1 MGLKLGYFV
10 LYNYYI
16 TKQRKEFSV
25 DFDWTQIKTEYITT
39 DKSSY
44 RKLADKYGIP
54 LGTIYKRAKKENW
67 VELKQQSYD
76 KKVAKTVASVEN
88 NQVKKLERI
97 LTITDKLLDKIE
109 KAVDEL
115 DLQLCKKVEK
125 VKEIEYN
132 NDERPDKPTKE
143 TIHEREEVSEVRTI
157 IDRKGVQEL
166 ASAIKSLKEVQMLKT
181 ELDEQE
187 QVARIDK
194 LRKDVERDKVD
205 DDKPCG
211 VVLMPPIMEDLK
223 PPSEEEENDG

>member
-1 MGLKLGYFV
+1 M
-10 LYNYYI
+10 
-16 TKQRKEFSV
+16 
-25 DFDWTQIKTEYITT
+25 DFDWTRIKTEYITT

-44 RKLADKYGIP
+44 RKLAEKYGIP

-76 KKVAKTVASVEN
+76 KKVAKTVSSVEN
-88 NQVKKLERI
+88 NQVKKIERI
-97 LTITDKLLDKIE
+97 LSISDKLLDKIE

-115 DLQLCKKVEK
+115 DIQLYKNVEK

-132 NDERPDKPTKE
+132 NYERPDKPTKE
-143 TIHEREEVSEVRTI
+143 IVHETEKVTEIRTI

-187 QVARIDK
+187 QKARIDK
-194 LRKDVERDKVD
+194 LRKDIEADKISE
-205 DDKPCG
+205 DKPCG
-211 VVLMPPIMEDLK
+211 VVLMPPVMDALV
-223 PPSEEEENDG
+223 PPSEEDENADG

>member
-1 MGLKLGYFV
+1 M
-10 LYNYYI
+10 
-16 TKQRKEFSV
+16 
-25 DFDWTQIKTEYITT
+25 DFDWTKIKTEYVTT

-44 RKLADKYGIP
+44 RKLAEKYGIP

-76 KKVAKTVASVEN
+76 KKVAKTIASVEN

-97 LTITDKLLDKIE
+97 LSITDKLLDKIE

-115 DLQLCKKVEK
+115 DIQLCKRVDK

-132 NDERPDKPTKE
+132 NYERPDKPTKE
-143 TIHEREEVSEVRTI
+143 TIKETEEVIEYKTI
-157 IDRKGVQEL
+157 IDRKGAQEL

-187 QVARIDK
+187 QKARIDK
-194 LRKDVERDKVD
+194 LRKDAMTEETDTEIE
-205 DDKPCG
+205 
-211 VVLMPPIMEDLK
+211 VVMG
-223 PPSEEEENDG
+223 EEADEYAN

>member
-1 MGLKLGYFV
+1 M
-10 LYNYYI
+10 
-16 TKQRKEFSV
+16 
-25 DFDWTQIKTEYITT
+25 DFDWTRIKTEYITT

-76 KKVAKTVASVEN
+76 KKVAKTVSAVEN
-88 NQVKKLERI
+88 NQVSKIERI
-97 LTITDKLLDKIE
+97 LRITDKLLDKIE

-115 DLQLCKKVEK
+115 DIQLYKNVEK

-132 NDERPDKPTKE
+132 NYERPDKPTKE
-143 TIHEREEVSEVRTI
+143 VVHESEKVTELRTI
-157 IDRKGVQEL
+157 IDRKGAQEL

-187 QVARIDK
+187 QKARIDK
-194 LRKDVERDKVD
+194 LRKDIDAGDVSE
-205 DDKPCG
+205 DKPCG
-211 VVLMPPIMEDLK
+211 VVLMPPIMDSLT
-223 PPSEEEENDG
+223 PPSEEEDADG